1 MRDGNKLA
9 RGAKADGLSAY
20 ERGNVRPFGGFGAVS
35 RERRAGAVLLAFALV
50 TMATVALMAQ
60 ENTPDGR
67 ELLRRARINHIS
79 QNAQLEARLR
89 TRSGEIPFAIRLR
102 DGRIEYQFSAPE
114 ETVTLVLRD
123 DKSELSVSRGG
134 RTVALGPKDSGDS
147 LRGTPLTYEDLA
159 MRFLYWPVARVI
171 GEEIFRSR
179 PAWRVELHPGA
190 RASLYGAVRVLLDK
204 ASGALLRIEGYDWEG
219 RLVRRFEVVS
229 VQRIEGQFFLKSMR
243 IEAFDPESRR
253 VTGRIY
259 LDVSAIK
266 EGLGGRERADSRL
279 PRA

>member
-1 MRDGNKLA
+1 MVRAA
-9 RGAKADGLSAY
+9 RAESSPAD
-20 ERGNVRPFGGFGAVS
+20 ERSNVRPCGGGVAVVGGRGA
-35 RERRAGAVLLAFALV
+35 RAVLVVFALV
-50 TMATVALMAQ
+50 TMVTAALMAQ
-60 ENTPDGR
+60 ENAPDAR

-79 QNAQLEARLR
+79 QSAELEARLR

-123 DKSELSVSRGG
+123 DQSELTLRRGG
-134 RTVALGPKDSGDS
+134 RTVALGPKDSGVP
-147 LRGTPLTYEDLA
+147 LRDTLLSYDDLA

-179 PAWRVELHPGA
+179 PAWRVELHPGT

-229 VQRIEGQFFLKSMR
+229 VQKIEGQFFLKSMR
-243 IEAFDPESRR
+243 IEGFDPESRR

-266 EGLGGRERADSRL
+266 GGWERGSGKADSSL
-279 PRA
+279 PQA